1 MLPKPAPGPSHELG
15 MIDIHGIAKG
25 RSRIP
30 DSPESAGFF
39 DATKNIQEK
48 TDAAAT
54 RNSPAAKKPHRE
66 NLNTDAITVPPN
78 DQAQRR
84 ERIA

>member
-1 MLPKPAPGPSHELG
+1 

-39 DATKNIQEK
+39 DATKKIQAK
-48 TDAAAT
+48 TEAAAT
-54 RNSPAAKKPHRE
+54 RKSPAAKKPHRE
-66 NLNTDAITVPPN
+66 SLNTGAITMPPN
-78 DQAQRR
+78 LANQRPAVHR
-84 ERIA
+84 SAAASC